1 MSLRAAYTLWAPLYD
16 PLVAAATRSMRRRS
30 LDALDAG
37 AGDTVLLVGVGT
49 GLDLPLL
56 PKGPVYTGID
66 ITPAMLERA
75 RRRAEDSGCT
85 VELQAGDAMALPFA
99 DAAFDRV
106 VMHLILAVVPDP
118 VRALAE
124 AARVVKP
131 GGRIVVLDKFLR
143 PGQRAPLRRLM
154 APIVRRMATAM
165 DVVFEDCLRQ
175 VPELERLSATNRH
188 WPVGLV
194 PAYPAPAAGLRHPTA
209 DRCPV
214 SRARPQ
220 APGDITGPWRAGTRA
235 IAPPCIQRR
244 GSNER

>member
-56 PKGPVYTGID
+56 PDGPVYTGID
-66 ITPAMLERA
+66 LTPAMLERA
-75 RRRAEDSGCT
+75 RRRAARSGRS
-85 VELQAGDAMALPFA
+85 VDLQAGDAMALPFA
-99 DAAFDRV
+99 DGVFDRV

-118 VRALAE
+118 ARALAE

-154 APIVRRMATAM
+154 APIVRRLATAT

-175 VPELERLSATNRH
+175 VPELERECDEPAMAGGWFRH
-188 WPVGLV
+188 IQ
-194 PAYPAPAAGLRHPTA
+194 LR
-209 DRCPV
+209 
-214 SRARPQ
+214 RP
-220 APGDITGPWRAGTRA
+220 G
-235 IAPPCIQRR
+235 
-244 GSNER
+244 